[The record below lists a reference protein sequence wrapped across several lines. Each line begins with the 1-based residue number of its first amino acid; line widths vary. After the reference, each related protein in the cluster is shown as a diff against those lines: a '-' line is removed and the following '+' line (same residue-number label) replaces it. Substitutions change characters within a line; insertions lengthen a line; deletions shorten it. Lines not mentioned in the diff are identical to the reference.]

1 MLFSSAIGEIA
12 DIQSNKKK
20 AEGHITN
27 FSKNMT
33 YPFLSSLPNEGR
45 AMLASLME
53 DYTMGHKNTYAK
65 NLVFDPTA
73 SNLSDFFFSLF

>member
-1 MLFSSAIGEIA
+1 MFFLAIGEIE
-12 DIQSNKKK
+12 DVNSKKR

-33 YPFLSSLPNEGR
+33 DPFLSSLPKEGR
-45 AMLASLME
+45 AMLTSLME

-73 SNLSDFFFSLF
+73 SNLSDLFFSLS

>member
-1 MLFSSAIGEIA
+1 MFFLAIGEIE
-12 DIQSNKKK
+12 DVNSKKR

-33 YPFLSSLPNEGR
+33 DPFLSSLPKEGR
-45 AMLASLME
+45 AMLTSLME

-73 SNLSDFFFSLF
+73 SNLSDFFFSLS